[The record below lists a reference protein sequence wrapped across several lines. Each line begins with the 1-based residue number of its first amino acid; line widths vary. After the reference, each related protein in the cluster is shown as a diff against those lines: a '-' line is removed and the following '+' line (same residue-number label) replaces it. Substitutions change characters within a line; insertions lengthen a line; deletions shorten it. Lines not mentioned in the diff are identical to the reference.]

1 MKKFLSM
8 ILTVVTVFSIGCFT
22 GCDNKSTGNVTNE
35 TVNSES
41 TPTADGGSSPDATV
55 DSTPTPDSEMAEM
68 KKAFKEANV
77 GEYVTFG
84 HYEQDNDTSNGKEDI
99 EWLVLEKEDNKV
111 LVISKYIL
119 LNGSSGGKAND
130 NTLGWKNC
138 GLRTWINDEFLN
150 DAFNLKEQSLIKD
163 TINQNELIPVGS
175 EGSEDTERIK
185 KAEQYV
191 ANLDN
196 STISTTDKVFV
207 LSKSET
213 EKYFPTDESRRCA
226 VSRCAY
232 EKIDKSVFSNSK
244 IKINERPTCAYY
256 TRSCNIYTEID
267 SYDNT
272 LKGFS
277 SHLIYAMPHGS
288 YSDWIWVGSKCGI
301 RPAMWISTN

>member
-22 GCDNKSTGNVTNE
+22 GCDNNSTGNASNK
-35 TVNSES
+35 S
-41 TPTADGGSSPDATV
+41 TPTADNGSSSDATV
-55 DSTPTPDSEMAEM
+55 EGTHTPDSEIAEM

-99 EWLVLEKEDNKV
+99 EWLVLEKEDDKIF
-111 LVISKYIL
+111 VISKYIL
-119 LNGSSGGKAND
+119 LNTSSGGRTNND

-138 GLRTWINDEFLN
+138 GIRALINDEFLN

-163 TINQNELIPVGS
+163 TINQNELIPIGDS
-175 EGSEDTERIK
+175 SGDTEKIE

-207 LSKSET
+207 LSRDEI
-213 EKYFPTDESRRCA
+213 EKYFPTDESKRCA
-226 VSRCAY
+226 LTKYAY
-232 EKIDKSVFSNSK
+232 NIPNDDTSESIRIDDK
-244 IKINERPTCAYY
+244 PTGTYW
-256 TRSCNIYTEID
+256 TRSCNVYTEID
-267 SYDNT
+267 TYDNT
-272 LKGFS
+272 TKRFYSAFIGL
-277 SHLIYAMPHGS
+277 MPNGS
-288 YSDWIWVGSKCGI
+288 YSYFDAIFKGLFYGI

>member
-22 GCDNKSTGNVTNE
+22 GCDNKSTGNVSNK
-35 TVNSES
+35 S
-41 TPTADGGSSPDATV
+41 TPTADNGSSPDATV
-55 DSTPTPDSEMAEM
+55 EGTPTPDSEIVEM

-84 HYEQDNDTSNGKEDI
+84 HYEQDNDESNGKEDI
-99 EWLVLEKEDNKV
+99 EWLVLEKEDDKV
-111 LVISKYIL
+111 LVISKYV
-119 LNGSSGGKAND
+119 LNAIFIGECDS
-130 NTLGWKNC
+130 TGWKNC

-163 TINQNELIPVGS
+163 TINQNELIPIGDS
-175 EGSEDTERIK
+175 SGDTEKVKR
-185 KAEQYV
+185 AEQYV

-213 EKYFPTDESRRCA
+213 EKYFPTDESKRCA
-226 VSRCAY
+226 ASRYAY
-232 EKIDKSVFSNSK
+232 EQSDKSIFTSSK
-244 IKINERPTCAYY
+244 IKVNERPACAYF
-256 TRSCNIYTEID
+256 TRSCNVYTEID

-277 SHLIYAMPHGS
+277 THIIYAMLHGP
-288 YSDWIWVGSKCGI
+288 YSDWIWVGSGCGV